1 MSKAICVSID
11 GVRPTN
17 TEVKSLKCSF
27 NLNQCFCSC
36 SLKTPYSMV
45 VPGLSGWSDRHWITV
60 EEHYPDCPN
69 ADPARYIG
77 PVKCATS
84 EK

>member
-1 MSKAICVSID
+1 MA
-11 GVRPTN
+11 
-17 TEVKSLKCSF
+17 
-27 NLNQCFCSC
+27 
-36 SLKTPYSMV
+36 